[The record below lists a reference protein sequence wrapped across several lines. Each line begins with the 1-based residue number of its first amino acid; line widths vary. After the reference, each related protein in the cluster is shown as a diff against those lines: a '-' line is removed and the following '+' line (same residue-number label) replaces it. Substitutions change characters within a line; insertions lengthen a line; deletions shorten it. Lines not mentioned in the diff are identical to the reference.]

1 MDSSGN
7 RSSPVHRQTM
17 KRIYRHSLFA
27 MILLLSSSITMA
39 SDVERTKEGAA
50 QLSAPARTNDQGTA
64 KLEIVTGKP
73 AVDRKKSRRSAKSK
87 QRTKEFVRL
96 GLLSAYESGR
106 LHQSKFG
113 ATVFDPVSAGRAV
126 DTGGYLNDPFL
137 EKESSSKVIRIKPL
151 DVYFGAFNPF
161 LDDFFRPLIHGRFLL
176 ASDDMPLFGG
186 IDGLETQPL
195 YLTDGLFHNAE
206 DSDTDHVVSSRT
218 PFAYSFTMDKTT
230 SVVTGLGWIP
240 DLDDTR
246 GTPIS
251 LADPGGDSTDKLS
264 GVNLIL
270 EASYKAFT
278 LTGGYVR
285 ALDSRSPGELALEGN
300 EGDPIAWNSEITYST
315 ELLRKES
322 NLAVGY
328 QRSSDALQYYLPEER
343 YRTRASM
350 ALSDSTTFSLEYYLD
365 KDSATRNGDEDGYGI
380 TTRIGVDF

>member
-137 EKESSSKVIRIKPL
+137 EKESSSKVIEIKPL
-151 DVYFGAFNPF
+151 DLDFGAFDPF
-161 LDDFFRPLIHGRFLL
+161 SRR
-176 ASDDMPLFGG
+176 LFQ
-186 IDGLETQPL
+186 T
-195 YLTDGLFHNAE
+195 TD
-206 DSDTDHVVSSRT
+206 SWPVSSDLRGHSTFRWNYRARDTTVPPKGRVFSRRLRT
-218 PFAYSFTMDKTT
+218 T
-230 SVVTGLGWIP
+230 V
-240 DLDDTR
+240 R
-246 GTPIS
+246 IS
-251 LADPGGDSTDKLS
+251 PSTDPVSL
-264 GVNLIL
+264 L
-270 EASYKAFT
+270 
-278 LTGGYVR
+278 LTAIQWIKKR
-285 ALDSRSPGELALEGN
+285 R
-300 EGDPIAWNSEITYST
+300 
-315 ELLRKES
+315 
-322 NLAVGY
+322 
-328 QRSSDALQYYLPEER
+328 
-343 YRTRASM
+343 
-350 ALSDSTTFSLEYYLD
+350 
-365 KDSATRNGDEDGYGI
+365 
-380 TTRIGVDF
+380 